1 MLTVTQIGQG
11 GANDMFYITYWLP
24 EGILTLR
31 HLKHLLKHWGK
42 FTLMREKKS
51 NINIHV
57 INKTRLN
64 GKLKIL
70 H

>member
-1 MLTVTQIGQG
+1 
-11 GANDMFYITYWLP
+11 MFYITYLLP

-31 HLKHLLKHWGK
+31 HLKHLLKYWGK
-42 FTLMREKKS
+42 FTLMRGKQS

-57 INKTRLN
+57 INKNRLN

-70 H
+70 HLHTIRTYN